1 MRQYGR
7 ALNLYREL
15 LEFPRDEYV
24 DDLFLGRIW
33 NNLGSCYARMFQTKR
48 AFEAYSYAY
57 SRAPEEQILK
67 QMYWL
72 TKLDRGL
79 KLGERLRA
87 LITEEK
93 LSQWDQSMDEARE
106 QAVQS
111 EAVKQMEEI
120 FGQDEEVRREKESEL
135 LHNWKQEYR
144 GMI

>member
-1 MRQYGR
+1 
-7 ALNLYREL
+7 
-15 LEFPRDEYV
+15 
-24 DDLFLGRIW
+24 
-33 NNLGSCYARMFQTKR
+33 
-48 AFEAYSYAY
+48 
-57 SRAPEEQILK
+57 
-67 QMYWL
+67 MYWL